1 MNRLRLIDLDDHT
14 KLDELVKKS
23 EIIGKIGKTTRAR
36 DINNIKLAYD
46 LYKRA
51 NGAPDRI
58 LQGMQGNTI
67 SRKMGAALQHY
78 YKKPTKDLK
87 FIDLMRDEFKIRTC
101 PMCGSLASGTLDHYL
116 PQKFH
121 NAFTIFS
128 LNLVPS
134 CLCNS
139 KKGVKLKGDK
149 ANQRL
154 LHPYFD
160 DCLQHRLVRVDIHY
174 PETTPTV
181 SSHMLLLPSDPNYA
195 AVEFHFSTLVKEKL
209 EMYVLENFI
218 DFCRRPGD
226 LISSLTR
233 NPHNEA
239 HLRRLI
245 EGELHSKDNY
255 FGSKNNWVSLL
266 LFALLQDNTLSW
278 LAGKLCVK
286 GRVPNSPLVTHHA
299 AKSSLFLL

>member
-1 MNRLRLIDLDDHT
+1 MNRLQLIVVEDQI
-14 KLDELVKKS
+14 KLDTLVKNS
-23 EIIGKIGKTTRAR
+23 EIIGKIGKRTRAK
-36 DINNIKLAYD
+36 DINNIKLAYA
-46 LYKRA
+46 LYKSA
-51 NGAPDRI
+51 NGVPDQI
-58 LQGMQGNTI
+58 LQHMHNKTI

-78 YKKPTKDLK
+78 YKNPTKDLN
-87 FIDLMRDEFKIRTC
+87 FIDLMRHEFKIRTC
-101 PMCGSLASGTLDHYL
+101 PMCGSLASGTLDHFL
-116 PQKFH
+116 PQKY
-121 NAFTIFS
+121 NKAFTIFS

-139 KKGVKLKGDK
+139 KKGVKLKGKK

-160 DCLQHRLVRVDIHY
+160 DCLQHRLVRVNIHH

-181 SSHMLLLPSDPNYA
+181 SSDMLLPLSDPNYA
-195 AVEFHFSTLVKEKL
+195 AVEFHFSTLAKEKV

-226 LISSLTR
+226 LISSLSR
-233 NPHNEA
+233 NPRNKA

-278 LAGKLCVK
+278 LASKLCAK
-286 GRVPNSPLVTHHA
+286 GRVPNSPLVSHTK
-299 AKSSLFLL
+299 AKSSIFLL